1 MCKMSSKKHNVQG
14 FFEEKFMPIAA
25 KIGNQ
30 KHLIALRDGIMFTM
44 PLLIIGSLFLILA
57 ELPIDAY
64 QSFMASV
71 FGANWKAFEGVAVNG
86 TIGIISL
93 IAVFGIAY
101 SLAGSYEVDGKPI
114 DGIPAGV
121 LSVAAFFIVNIVSV
135 FGTGE
140 EAVEAWKTSLFTSQ
154 YLFLAIVI
162 SLSVAEIYRFLLQ
175 KKVVITMPKSVPP
188 TVARSFTALVPGFVI
203 IVFFMLVRLGFSFTA
218 WSDLATFVQSV
229 LKKPIEL
236 AGSSYIGTVF
246 ACLFEH
252 TLWSFGIHGSSIM
265 TAVMEP
271 IWISNAG
278 ANLEAFKAGA
288 QKLPNIVTYS
298 FYENGVWMG
307 GSGATLAVVVYMLVF
322 AKSKLVKQIGRLAI
336 VPGIF
341 NINEPVVFGL
351 PVVLNP
357 FLMIPYILAPIAVTT
372 VSYFGTLI
380 GIFPYTTG
388 VIIPWTTP
396 YFISGYLMTGG
407 NIMGVV
413 AQVVL
418 FAVAFIIW
426 LPFIRI
432 WDKKHYLSE
441 NQVEEKVTAV
451 A

>member
-1 MCKMSSKKHNVQG
+1 METKKKSVQS

-44 PLLIIGSLFLILA
+44 PLLIIGSIFIILA
-57 ELPIDAY
+57 ELPINAY
-64 QSFMASV
+64 QNFMASI
-71 FGANWKAFEGVAVNG
+71 FGENWTAFEGVALNG
-86 TIGIISL
+86 TMGIISL

-101 SLAGSYEVDGKPI
+101 SLAGSYEVDGKKI

-121 LSVAAFFIVNIVSV
+121 LAVASFFIVNIVSV
-135 FGTGE
+135 FGTGDD
-140 EAVEAWKTSLFTSQ
+140 AVEAWGTSVFSSQ
-154 YLFLAIVI
+154 YLFLAIVV
-162 SLSVAEIYRFLLQ
+162 SLGAAEIYRLMLQ
-175 KKVVITMPKSVPP
+175 KKIVITMPKSVPP
-188 TVARSFTALVPGFVI
+188 TVARSFTALLPGFVI
-203 IVFFMLVRLGFSFTA
+203 IIFFMLVRLGFSFTP

-229 LKKPIEL
+229 LKKPIEF

-252 TLWSFGIHGSSIM
+252 LLWSVGIHGSSIM

-288 QKLPNIVTYS
+288 KSLPNIVTYT

-380 GIFPYTTG
+380 GLFPYTTG

-407 NIMGVV
+407 NVMGVV
-413 AQVVL
+413 AQVIS
-418 FAVAFIIW
+418 FAVAFVIW
-426 LPFIRI
+426 LPFIRV
-432 WDKKHYLSE
+432 WDRRNYLSE
-441 NQVEEKVTAV
+441 KQSEEVNAMTVQA
-451 A
+451 

>member
-1 MCKMSSKKHNVQG
+1 METKKKSVQS
-14 FFEEKFMPIAA
+14 FFEEKFMPVAA

-44 PLLIIGSLFLILA
+44 PLLIIGSIFIILA
-57 ELPIDAY
+57 ELPINAY
-64 QSFMASV
+64 QNFMASI
-71 FGANWKAFEGVAVNG
+71 FGENWTAFEGVALNG
-86 TIGIISL
+86 TMGIISL

-101 SLAGSYEVDGKPI
+101 SLAGSYEVDGKKI

-121 LSVAAFFIVNIVSV
+121 LAVASFFIVNIVSV
-135 FGTGE
+135 FGTGD
-140 EAVEAWKTSLFTSQ
+140 EAVEAWGTSIFSSQ
-154 YLFLAIVI
+154 YLFLAIVV
-162 SLSVAEIYRFLLQ
+162 SLGAAEIYRLMLQ
-175 KKVVITMPKSVPP
+175 KKIVITMPKSVPP
-188 TVARSFTALVPGFVI
+188 TVARSFTALLPGFVI
-203 IVFFMLVRLGFSFTA
+203 IIFFMLVRLGFSFTP

-252 TLWSFGIHGSSIM
+252 LLWSVGIHGSSIM

-278 ANLEAFKAGA
+278 ANLEAFKGGA
-288 QKLPNIVTYS
+288 TSLPNIVTYT

-372 VSYFGTLI
+372 VSYFGTVI
-380 GIFPYTTG
+380 GLFPYTTG

-407 NIMGVV
+407 NVMGVV
-413 AQVVL
+413 AQVIS
-418 FAVAFIIW
+418 FAVAFVIW
-426 LPFIRI
+426 LPFIRV
-432 WDKKHYLSE
+432 WDRRNYLSE
-441 NQVEEKVTAV
+441 KQSEEVNVMAV
-451 A
+451 QA